1 MFVIGEAVVDN
12 AVAHASFCCD
22 LERCKG
28 ACCTLEGGRG
38 APLEDDEL
46 LEIKKAYPIVKRY
59 LDDAHIRTIESKGL
73 YEGSPGDYTTMCV
86 ENRACVFV
94 SMEDGIARCSFEKAY
109 LNGETD
115 WRKPISCHLYPLRV
129 RRRARDVLQY
139 DVIDECAA
147 GRRRGEQEQIPL
159 AEFLRE
165 ALTRKYGRAWYK
177 QFKRI
182 CDRVRSGVTSVG
194 G

>member
-46 LEIKKAYPIVKRY
+46 LEIEKAYPIVKRY
-59 LDDAHIRTIESKGL
+59 LDDTHIQTIESKGF

-86 ENRACVFV
+86 EHGACVFV
-94 SMEDGIARCSFEKAY
+94 FRENGIAHCSFEKAY
-109 LNGETD
+109 LNGETE
-115 WRKPISCHLYPLRV
+115 WRKPISCHLFPLRV
-129 RRRARDVLQY
+129 RRRGRDFLRY

-147 GRRRGEQEQIPL
+147 GRQRGEQEQIAL
-159 AEFLRE
+159 SVFLRE
-165 ALTRKYGRAWYK
+165 ALTRKYGRAWYE
-177 QFKRI
+177 QFKRM
-182 CDRVRSGVTSVG
+182 CERVRTGVTSAG